1 MQIFNVL
8 FLSVIITPQNVP
20 IPRISKTHLPIVLVN
35 VRDFELSWCPKELSR
50 KKAASHVW
58 GAETQLLPN
67 PHKGLPIY
75 RGMLLLNTNGSFS
88 T

>member
-35 VRDFELSWCPKELSR
+35 VRDIELS
-50 KKAASHVW
+50 
-58 GAETQLLPN
+58 
-67 PHKGLPIY
+67 
-75 RGMLLLNTNGSFS
+75 
-88 T
+88 